1 MDIKGGSKKDKD
13 APTPFNTPR
22 NAAPI
27 QGGAAGA
34 GGKKGQQQQVG
45 SFAGSF
51 ELPAQIQL
59 GTCLLLPLVSS
70 SCLLP
75 PASSCLH
82 YSFSFIFFFF
92 IFGLAVTNSLFS
104 ILYSLFSLSLVPLI
118 SLSLSLFSCSNG
130 E

>member
-70 SCLLP
+70 SCLLLSP
-75 PASSCLH
+75 L
-82 YSFSFIFFFF
+82 FFIFFFF

-104 ILYSLFSLSLVPLI
+104 IL